1 MKLLVIQLIARLSA
15 KGQTL
20 IEYALIVFLISITV
34 IVVLGLL
41 SGDVN
46 TVFMTI
52 INTFLSATGP

>member
-1 MKLLVIQLIARLSA
+1 MKGFFYRILAQGE

-52 INTFLSATGP
+52 INTFLSATGT